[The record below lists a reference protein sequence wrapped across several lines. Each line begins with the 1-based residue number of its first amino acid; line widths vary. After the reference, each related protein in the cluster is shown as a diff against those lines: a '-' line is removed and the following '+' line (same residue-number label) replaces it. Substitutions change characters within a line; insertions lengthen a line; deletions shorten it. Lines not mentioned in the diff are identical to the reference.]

1 MPDPVID
8 EIKSRLD
15 IGDLISQRVQ
25 LKRAGRYLKGLCPF
39 HGEKSPSFVV
49 YPDQGTYHCF
59 GCGKSGDVFTWLQET
74 ENLDFGET
82 LRRLADQTGVK
93 LPERSHRAPD
103 PEQIASA
110 DALTE
115 AAAWYHEQLLRA
127 EDAKPARDYLVR
139 RGIKGETAREFRLG
153 WAPER
158 RDALVLHLRAKGI
171 TDQQLIDAG
180 LVRETE
186 RGLLD
191 YMHGRVVFP
200 IRDPEGKVRGFGG
213 RTLGDTQPKYLN
225 SPQSTFF
232 DKSAT
237 LYGLDLARGPI
248 RKEGVAVIVEG
259 YMDVVVPHQEGFANV
274 VASLGTA
281 LTERQLE
288 ILKRYAPT
296 IILALDSDAAGQAA
310 TLRGLEV
317 ARQALAES
325 KRPVP
330 GRASRGGFLQ
340 TQSSQLKIAVVSG
353 GKDPD
358 EIVRDDPGAWR
369 RIVENAVPMLD
380 HKINVTL
387 KDIDLSDPN
396 AKIVALR
403 EVVRFLVQ
411 VPNSIEWGHYVD
423 VLAQRLRLD
432 MRAVQTEVQNAAR
445 TLRDEERRRQ
455 AQPASSPS
463 SRAVQTAAVRKPTAG
478 DPQGAQ
484 TGRSARSARAQE
496 EEPDVL
502 GEPEEPSLD
511 TDAEDEP
518 GAGSSTSPAAAAAS
532 LASFPSTPPRRPN
545 TMTASGEE
553 LTEEHLLSFLVLSP
567 QAISRLP
574 SRLLPEDFRRP
585 ECRELFRVL
594 SSSVGVAAGAP
605 LVSGPEWPGAV
616 GDQAQENAGTASA
629 KEGDEEAR
637 YPLSAQL
644 DEALRPFY
652 EMIVS
657 FARSRP
663 PQTESQIQAAVVDM
677 VRRLRERNLHQ
688 RVLEAQY
695 LLTEANEPDEK
706 ASLIR
711 QVGQLSSQLLRVQL
725 ERSRAS
731 LYTSPPG

>member
-15 IGDLISQRVQ
+15 IADLISQRVQ

-59 GCGKSGDVFTWLQET
+59 GCGKSGDIFTWLQET

-93 LPERSHRAPD
+93 LPEKSHRAPD

-127 EDAKPARDYLVR
+127 DDAKAARDYLVR
-139 RGIKGETAREFRLG
+139 RGVKGETARQFGLG

-158 RDALVLHLRAKGI
+158 RDALVQHLRAKGI

-213 RTLGDTQPKYLN
+213 RTLGDAQPKYLN
-225 SPQSTFF
+225 SPQTTFF

-237 LYGLDLARGPI
+237 LYGLDLARSPI
-248 RKEGVAVIVEG
+248 RKEGIAVIVEG
-259 YMDVVVPHQEGFANV
+259 YMDVVVPHQEGFTNV

-288 ILKRYAPT
+288 ILRRYAP
-296 IILALDSDAAGQAA
+296 IIVLALDSDAAGQAA

-330 GRASRGGFLQ
+330 GRATRSGFLQ
-340 TQSSQLKIAVVSG
+340 TQASQLKIAVVAG

-358 EIVRDDPGAWR
+358 EIVRDDPAAWR
-369 RIVENAVPMLD
+369 RIVENAVPMID

-387 KDIDLSDPN
+387 SGIDLNDSN
-396 AKIVALR
+396 AKITALR
-403 EVVRFLVQ
+403 EMVRFLVQ

-423 VLAQRLRLD
+423 VIAQRLRLD

-445 TLRDEERRRQ
+445 AFREDERRRQ
-455 AQPASSPS
+455 AEPPPLPSPAP
-463 SRAVQTAAVRKPTAG
+463 RA
-478 DPQGAQ
+478 AQ
-484 TGRSARSARAQE
+484 TRVGGKPATNGVRANQAPRTTRASQSSAAGQ
-496 EEPDVL
+496 EEPDVF
-502 GEPEEPSLD
+502 GEPDEPSFD
-511 TDAEDEP
+511 MDDIPDEP
-518 GAGSSTSPAAAAAS
+518 DEASNALAAAAESKAVQQ
-532 LASFPSTPPRRPN
+532 TRRAEA
-545 TMTASGEE
+545 MRASGEE
-553 LTEEHLLSFLVLSP
+553 LTEEHLLSVLVLSP
-567 QAISRLP
+567 KALSRLP

-594 SSSVGVAAGAP
+594 SSASGIAAGAP
-605 LVSGPEWPGAV
+605 LVSGPEWPGAAP
-616 GDQAQENAGTASA
+616 DQGPVDPDASA
-629 KEGDEEAR
+629 TNGDDDGAR
-637 YPLSAQL
+637 FPLSAQL
-644 DEALRPFY
+644 DDALRPFY

-657 FARSRP
+657 YARSRP
-663 PQTESQIQAAVVDM
+663 PQTESQIGAALVDM
-677 VRRLRERNLHQ
+677 VRRL
-688 RVLEAQY
+688 
-695 LLTEANEPDEK
+695 T
-706 ASLIR
+706 
-711 QVGQLSSQLLRVQL
+711 
-725 ERSRAS
+725 
-731 LYTSPPG
+731 